1 MIGAF
6 LLGCLA
12 GACGVFLLTGLA
24 LWFIEWREAFTDGQ
38 PITGDAIERAKRRDP
53 P

>member
-12 GACGVFLLTGLA
+12 GACGVLLLTGLA
-24 LWFIEWREAFTDGQ
+24 LWFIEWRNAWRDGHE
-38 PITGDAIERAKRRDP
+38 ITGDAIERAKRREP
-53 P
+53 